1 MVSNVSTAFAPDV
14 VVLNTSVLE
23 ILPQLLTD
31 LRDTTAKMSS
41 PTRQVPIIAT
51 KNVQSAA
58 LLGGASEIIHQAL
71 GLESL
76 KMHFS

>member
-1 MVSNVSTAFAPDV
+1 
-14 VVLNTSVLE
+14 
-23 ILPQLLTD
+23 
-31 LRDTTAKMSS
+31 MSS